1 MKIKFY
7 RNGKIKL
14 MGYSAEVRLYG
25 ASQRGYSVSFVKRR
39 NGRGNLRGQRG
50 IKPKTV
56 LFHYQ
61 KKIVI
66 SELSCTRS
74 KSHFGGNVKKLKW

>member
-1 MKIKFY
+1 
-7 RNGKIKL
+7 

-25 ASQRGYSVSFVKRR
+25 ASQRGCFCHLSS
-39 NGRGNLRGQRG
+39 GETEEEILEAGGG